1 MRRIKMIMGIAA
13 VLVGMLALNAGPAM
27 ADELD
32 GFFVEDDFTSDEGL
46 FVVEGT
52 ATFDEL
58 CSPGLPDGIFIPG
71 CIFSDSIEEDFDF
84 DFDEEVIFFFVDDND
99 FDFNDDDFDHGDF
112 DFDHGDFDFDD
123 NDDDDDDDND
133 DDNNNDDNERESVSI
148 IR

>member
-1 MRRIKMIMGIAA
+1 MRRIKMIMGTAA

-32 GFFVEDDFTSDEGL
+32 GSFIEDDFTSDGVF
-46 FVVEGT
+46 FVDEGT

-58 CSPGLPDGIFIPG
+58 CSPGLSDRIFIPG

-84 DFDEEVIFFFVDDND
+84 DEDEIFFVAD
-99 FDFNDDDFDHGDF
+99 FDFNDDDFDHGDFDHGDF

-123 NDDDDDDDND
+123 NDDDDND

>member
-1 MRRIKMIMGIAA
+1 MIMGIAA

-32 GFFVEDDFTSDEGL
+32 GFFTDEDFSGDDVFFVDEGTTL
-46 FVVEGT
+46 
-52 ATFDEL
+52 DEL

-71 CIFSDSIEEDFDF
+71 CIFSDTDEEDFDF
-84 DFDEEVIFFFVDDND
+84 DFDEEVIFFFFVDDND

-112 DFDHGDFDFDD
+112 DHGDFDFDF
-123 NDDDDDDDND
+123 DD
-133 DDNNNDDNERESVSI
+133 NNDDNERESVSI

>member
-32 GFFVEDDFTSDEGL
+32 GSFIEDDFTSDVGL
-46 FVVEGT
+46 FVDEGT

-71 CIFSDSIEEDFDF
+71 CIFSDPIEEDFDF
-84 DFDEEVIFFFVDDND
+84 DEKEIFFVA
-99 FDFNDDDFDHGDF
+99 DF
-112 DFDHGDFDFDD
+112 DFDEDDFDEDDFDE
-123 NDDDDDDDND
+123 DDFDEDDRN
-133 DDNNNDDNERESVSI
+133 DNNRNDNTRNGNFVG
-148 IR
+148 